1 MPKTKRRNAGAS
13 LPKHAPKRTGRRG
26 IGPRDE
32 EASPSDAKKPRQA
45 RLPEMEDPEIE
56 ELEGLAETYASIRD
70 QRMALTPQEKKL
82 KDDLHA
88 AMKRHGKEKYL
99 RDGIEIKI
107 VHEQETVKVK
117 VKKNSEE
124 E

>member
-1 MPKTKRRNAGAS
+1 MPKAKKKPHAHLPTRAPRRSG
-13 LPKHAPKRTGRRG
+13 KRG
-26 IGPRDE
+26 IGPLE
-32 EASPSDAKKPRQA
+32 PPVEPQAKKPRQA

-56 ELEGLAETYASIRD
+56 ELEGLAENYAEIRD

-88 AMKRHGKEKYL
+88 AMKRHGKEKYV

-117 VKKNSEE
+117 VKKTSETE
-124 E
+124 

>member
-1 MPKTKRRNAGAS
+1 MPKTKRNAGAS

-26 IGPRDE
+26 IGPHDE
-32 EASPSDAKKPRQA
+32 ETSPPKKPRQA

-56 ELEGLAETYASIRD
+56 ELEGLAETYASVRD

-82 KDDLHA
+82 KYDLHA

-107 VHEQETVKVK
+107 VHEEETVKVK
-117 VKKNSEE
+117 VKHNSEE